1 MARRSI
7 CLASPNSLTPIGN
20 LLTHMKRNSVS
31 QSAFFNPRALLGFV
45 LCLLGLVLAFF
56 AYSGATVSS
65 VKAQGISSRNNAAQ
79 AATDLSARAP
89 RDMGRIAPIR
99 TRPLREITPIR
110 PEKAPGHDHAEPMQP
125 KPPTQGGGTDVA
137 RQTVA
142 GKLASAPA
150 PAGVSFDGV
159 GVGLAG
165 FAPSSNPPDVNGRV
179 GGTQYVQ
186 WNNTSFAVFDKTN
199 GALLYG
205 PAAGNTLF
213 QGLGGVCASHN
224 DGDPVVSYDILAG
237 RWVLSQFVVGGPTGS
252 ASHQCFAVSVTGDAT
267 GDYYLY
273 DFVTDSVN
281 FVDYPH
287 TGVWPDG
294 YYMSAHVFN
303 STGTAYL
310 FGRIYVF
317 EREKMILGQPARMQS
332 ANLTPYG
339 GSQQYGFLPADLDS
353 LTPPPA
359 GEASFVLGPHPT
371 DLTKTASTRVAVTWG
386 TNPTITLTESTITNT
401 TYSTAYCASS
411 GRACV
416 PQLGQANSAGLDN
429 IKAHFMYRLAYRNNG
444 TEASPQESLVVN
456 IPVRGVAPLT
466 TTHDAIRWYEFRNNG
481 NSTATPTIFQ
491 QSTYDPDTSYRWL
504 GSAAMDK
511 DGNIALGYSKSSSTI
526 NPAIWMTGRLATDAI
541 NTMGAEVQVQAGA
554 GSQDSTGGNRWGD
567 YSSLTLD
574 PIDQC
579 TFYYTNEYLK
589 TTGAFNWS
597 TRIASYRFPSCADA
611 AAYGTLTGTVTSAET
626 GAPISGV
633 VVTLDNGYAA
643 ATNAAGVYSVLVPA
657 GGYTAVATDAARNC
671 TVATPSSA
679 PLSVN
684 VNATTTQNFT
694 MSGSSKID
702 ANGFTIDDSSTGNGN
717 GIVNRN
723 ECFYVNAN
731 IKNNGCATESAI
743 SATLTTSTPNVT
755 VVNGSSN
762 YPDLVI
768 DASSNNSVPFQLV
781 TSNSFVC
788 GTNIDLSL
796 NLNYASGSKT
806 LTYSVPTCSGG
817 ANQTIATTS
826 ITTSDASQPDRLGRD
841 GVPSTCSGKNCPGPI
856 NSAGTRNYKTFT
868 FTNTSGAARCFTA
881 TINAALGGGGDIQSA
896 AYQGSY
902 NPPIVQG
909 DPTGN
914 MCTNYLGDSG
924 ISGLGTTVG
933 TGSYSFTVAPM
944 SNFVIVVNTA
954 TGSTNSSMFSG
965 TISGFID
972 DNPGPGPCP
981 AVTVPTL
988 VSASSRLSNPAG
1000 TFDINL
1006 PLTGTPSVEDRNG
1019 AGDYLIVLTFDV
1031 PVVSGT
1037 ASMSGSGTAGPPTFS
1052 GNEMRIP
1059 LSGVTDQQTVT
1070 VTASNVM
1077 GTSGGA
1083 LPSASVDVGF
1093 LIGDT
1098 TNDGQVNSADIGQTK
1113 SQSGS
1118 PVTGSNFRQ
1127 DVTNDGTI
1135 NSADIGL
1142 VKSKSGRAL

>member
-1 MARRSI
+1 
-7 CLASPNSLTPIGN
+7 
-20 LLTHMKRNSVS
+20 MKRKSVN
-31 QSAFFNPRALLGFV
+31 QSAFFNPRALLGFA

-56 AYSGATVSS
+56 AYSGVTVHS
-65 VKAQGISSRNNAAQ
+65 VTAQGISSKNKAARVPV
-79 AATDLSARAP
+79 SARAP
-89 RDMGRIAPIR
+89 RDTRLVSAIR
-99 TRPLREITPIR
+99 TTRPLREMAPIR

-125 KPPTQGGGTDVA
+125 QPPTQGGGTDVA
-137 RQTVA
+137 RQTVV

-179 GGTQYVQ
+179 GGSQYVQ
-186 WNNTSFAVFDKTN
+186 WNNTSFAVFDKSN

-237 RWVLSQFVVGGPTGS
+237 RWVLSQFVVGAGAGNN
-252 ASHQCFAVSVTGDAT
+252 SHQCFAISVTGDAT

-273 DFVTDSVN
+273 DFVTDAVN

-294 YYMSAHVFN
+294 YYMSAHIFN
-303 STGTAYL
+303 STGSAYIAA
-310 FGRIYVF
+310 RVYVF

-332 ANLTPYG
+332 ANLTTYG
-339 GSQQYGFLPADLDS
+339 AGIQYGFLPADLDS

-386 TNPTITLTESTITNT
+386 ASPTITLTESTIANT
-401 TYSTAYCASS
+401 TYATAYCIST
-411 GRACV
+411 GRLCV
-416 PQLGQANSAGLDN
+416 PQSGQTNSAALDN

-444 TEASPQESLVVN
+444 TQASPQESLVVN
-456 IPVRGVAPLT
+456 IPVRGAT
-466 TTHDAIRWYEFRNNG
+466 TNTTHDALRWYEFRNNG

-491 QSTYDPDTSYRWL
+491 QSTYDPDTNYRWL
-504 GSAAMDK
+504 GSSAMDK
-511 DGNIALGYSKSSSTI
+511 DGNIAMGYSRSSSTTFPSI
-526 NPAIWMTGRLATDAI
+526 YMTGRLATDAI

-554 GSQDSTGGNRWGD
+554 GSQDANGGNRWGD

-589 TTGAFNWS
+589 TTGSFNWS

-611 AAYGTLTGTVTSAET
+611 AAYGTLTGTITSAET

-633 VVTLDNGYAA
+633 LVSLDNGYAA
-643 ATNAAGVYSVLVPA
+643 ATNAAGVYSMLVPA
-657 GGYTAVATDAARNC
+657 GGYTAVASDAARNC
-671 TVATPSSA
+671 TAATPSSA

-684 VNATTTQNFT
+684 VNATTTQDFT
-694 MSGSSKID
+694 MSGSSKLD
-702 ANGFTIDDSSTGNGN
+702 ANGYTLDDSSTGNGN

-731 IKNNGCATESAI
+731 VKNNGCATESAI

-755 VVNGSSN
+755 VVNGSAS

-781 TSNSFVC
+781 TSNSFSC

-796 NLNYASGSKT
+796 NLTYASGSKT
-806 LTYSVPTCSGG
+806 INYSIPTCSGG
-817 ANQTIATTS
+817 PDQNIAATS
-826 ITTSDASQPDRLGRD
+826 ITTSDASQPDRLGRN
-841 GVPSTCSGKNCPGPI
+841 GVPSTCSGKACPGAI

-868 FTNTSGAARCFTA
+868 FTNSSAASRCFTA

-896 AYQGSY
+896 AYQNSY
-902 NPPIVQG
+902 SPPIAQG

-914 MCTNYLGDSG
+914 MCMNYLGDSG
-924 ISGLGTTVG
+924 ISGLGTTVNNA
-933 TGSYSFTVAPM
+933 SYSFTVAPM

-954 TGSTNSSMFSG
+954 SGSTNSSVFSG
-965 TISGFID
+965 TISGFVD

-981 AVTVPTL
+981 TVAVPTL

-1000 TFDINL
+1000 TFDVNL
-1006 PLTGTPSVEDRNG
+1006 PLSGMPGVEDRNG
-1019 AGDYLIVLTFDV
+1019 AGDYLVVLTFDV
-1031 PVVSGT
+1031 PVVAGT
-1037 ASMSGSGTAGPPTFS
+1037 ASMSGTGTAGPPTFS

-1098 TNDGQVNSADIGQTK
+1098 TNDAQVNSADIGQTK
-1113 SQSGS
+1113 SQSGA

-1142 VKSKSGRAL
+1142 VKSKSGSAL